1 MLSGDMITFGSFS
14 VGSKFA
20 RSCRPLLCMALAIS
34 DRERRLLPIDSQEP
48 SRSSSENVSF
58 SSLVSGDADEGPVV
72 PSVIG
77 SSVLLV
83 SGSVVFSAVV

>member
-1 MLSGDMITFGSFS
+1 MLSGDMITLGSFS
-14 VGSKFA
+14 VGSNFS
-20 RSCRPLLCMALAIS
+20 RSCRPLFWMALAIRE
-34 DRERRLLPIDSQEP
+34 RERRLWPTDSQES

-58 SSLVSGDADEGPVV
+58 SSLVSGV
-72 PSVIG
+72 G